1 MHSHARVHC
10 GMLRLVAR
18 PLPVRDC
25 HFHRIPLPQIFIC
38 GGRLRLAGRP
48 LDSLNGLHTP
58 PRPYLRE
65 YRARCLAASDKLTSC
80 STGWEAVH
88 RPMQGIAVCSAK
100 LGDGEV
106 VNFVTLSNSC
116 SSHLDGPGEPSG
128 ATWRPRG
135 RPWRPPEC
143 PDVHGR
149 ASDNIS
155 RRGKRVKS
163 PNF

>member
-1 MHSHARVHC
+1 
-10 GMLRLVAR
+10 MLRLVAR

-25 HFHRIPLPQIFIC
+25 HFHRIPLAQIFIC

-58 PRPYLRE
+58 PRPYHRE
-65 YRARCLAASDKLTSC
+65 YRARYSAASDKLTSC

-116 SSHLDGPGEPSG
+116 SAHLDGPGEPSG

-149 ASDNIS
+149 L
-155 RRGKRVKS
+155 RRQS
-163 PNF
+163 PAWEKG